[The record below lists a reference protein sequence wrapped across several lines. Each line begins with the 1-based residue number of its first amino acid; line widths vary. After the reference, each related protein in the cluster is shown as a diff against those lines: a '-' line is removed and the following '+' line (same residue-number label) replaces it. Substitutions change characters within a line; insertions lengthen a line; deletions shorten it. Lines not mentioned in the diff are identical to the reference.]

1 MKSNNENDV
10 SKESTLGS
18 NKSKVLSL
26 VSLIASILAYP
37 LSVFIWLG
45 ISLSVLAIV
54 CGIMNIYYFKTNRV
68 IKVSLILAFLYVI
81 TILLCLIIFG
91 IYKSILGI

>member
-1 MKSNNENDV
+1 MKRNKENDV
-10 SKESTLGS
+10 SKESQPGS
-18 NKSKVLSL
+18 KKSKVLSL

-37 LSVFIWLG
+37 LSVIIWLG